1 MPRLQE
7 SSISLTFSPQSGVN
21 QFQNL
26 SPLSEIDVAFRFRV
40 TFLPRKRGLELKI
53 MATRKIENSKQ
64 TNESDEN
71 GVTPNLL
78 VGYVR
83 RSNAG

>member
-40 TFLPRKRGLELKI
+40 TFLPPETWVGVENNGNQKNRK
-53 MATRKIENSKQ
+53 
-64 TNESDEN
+64 
-71 GVTPNLL
+71 
-78 VGYVR
+78 
-83 RSNAG
+83 